1 MGTRIKEDK
10 SFSEEVKSELSNL
23 SIKSEILS
31 LLELASIHRL
41 TSSISLVDNDFRIRF
56 TTKSQACVNRVE
68 RLVGKLY
75 GFNCKLI
82 EIKDEKLKKNELMS
96 IELDE
101 DITRRFLSSAGL
113 DLLGNIKEG
122 EKLFISRLSKEEN
135 AISYLRGAFLGGGSV
150 TDPSKDYYLE
160 LVCQNT
166 TDQEILKSLL
176 DNFNISSKLRDRND
190 KQIIYIKK
198 SDYICDFLTLIGATN
213 SYLKYEEQR
222 IYKSTSNRFNR
233 TSNFETSNLDKQI
246 EASARQIADLEYIE
260 KNIGLEALPD
270 NLKEVAIIRLKHREA
285 SIREVGKM
293 LSVPLSKSGVN
304 YRLKKIEAI
313 AKDHRGQNKWGEKN
327 EEGNFDGIG
336 ER

>member
-1 MGTRIKEDK
+1 MGVRIKEER

-23 SIKSEILS
+23 SIKSGILS
-31 LLELASIHRL
+31 LLELVSIHRL
-41 TSSISLVDNDFRIRF
+41 TSSISLVDNEFRIRF
-56 TTKSQACVNRVE
+56 ATKSQACINRIE
-68 RLVGKLY
+68 RLVEKLY
-75 GFNCKLI
+75 GIKCNVT
-82 EIKDEKLKKNELMS
+82 EVKDEKLKKNELLS

-101 DITRRFLSSAGL
+101 NVTRRFLSSAGL

-135 AISYLRGAFLGGGSV
+135 GISYLRGAFLGGGSV

-160 LVCQNT
+160 LVCQNK
-166 TDQEILKSLL
+166 TDQGILKSLL
-176 DNFNISSKLRDRND
+176 GNFEIISKLRDRND
-190 KQIIYIKK
+190 KHIIYIKK
-198 SDYICDFLTLIGATN
+198 SDYICDFLALIGATN

-260 KNIGLEALPD
+260 KNMGLEALPE
-270 NLKEVAIIRLKHREA
+270 NLKEVARIRLNHREA
-285 SIREVGKM
+285 SIREIGKM

-313 AKDHRGQNKWGEKN
+313 ANKHRGQSK
-327 EEGNFDGIG
+327 
-336 ER
+336 